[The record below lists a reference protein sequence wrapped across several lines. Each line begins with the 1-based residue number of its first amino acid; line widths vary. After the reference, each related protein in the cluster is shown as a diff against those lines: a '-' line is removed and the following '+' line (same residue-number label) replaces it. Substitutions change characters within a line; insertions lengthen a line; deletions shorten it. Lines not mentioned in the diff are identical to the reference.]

1 MAHDLRAEETQGNQA
16 PVPARIETS
25 LSGNSAFE
33 YSPFED
39 NFSVRILTLAPG
51 TGDDALVGSLSV
63 ENLDVN
69 PRYEAIS
76 YVWGT
81 EGRCAGI
88 LCNGRPLPLTTSIEG
103 ALRRLR
109 HATQPRRLWA
119 DQICINQDDIA
130 ERSRQVS
137 LMNSIYKG
145 AEHVLVWLGPD
156 DERVADDA
164 VSMIHHLRD
173 VFADDELHESFR
185 LAHSEELLQQDQSL
199 WVPLSKLTKLPWFNR
214 IWIVQEIGTRTSAT
228 LYWGSAE
235 VDWDTLSHVA
245 DVLNQNYH
253 YLRTRFSIFTP
264 SIRYLR
270 RRFVE
275 PDEDDD
281 VEDENDINQN
291 RSSFIHQLHR
301 ARHLRA
307 KDPRDHVY
315 AFLGHFSIQ
324 RGSKALAELK
334 ADYSRPIEDIFYEV
348 AARELTDGESLVLL
362 STCRAMPAG
371 PKKKAMPSPD
381 LPSWVPDWRMAPLH
395 ALASPST
402 PHRASG
408 YTQPKLW
415 IDDSKRA
422 LKVCGVQFDEVARL
436 SWSLFGKTF
445 QFRHV
450 NPRRLP
456 IQALWQDICRYR
468 RFTLKQPYPTGGSA
482 LFAFMQTLTNACT
495 VADLSRSYR
504 NIPESEWLA
513 DGAAYLV
520 RALGDSSFVAQDVR
534 ELAPDGDAFRWSHE
548 ATLVARYRKFGV
560 TTSGL
565 FFIGPEMMERG
576 DVIVVLYGAK
586 TPIALRRRPEGDGW
600 TLVGECYVHGIMDG
614 EVLEDDEL
622 EEEEFTI
629 L

>member
-1 MAHDLRAEETQGNQA
+1 MDVQQPPRSLQADMALKDRTFSLARDSKILFLTAKSAIPSVTCLASNHRSPSRWRERHWKGFRVLILTHALRQQRAYYSSASASFMAHDLRAEETQGNQA

-199 WVPLSKLTKLPWFNR
+199 WVPLSKLTKLPW
-214 IWIVQEIGTRTSAT
+214 VS
-228 LYWGSAE
+228 
-235 VDWDTLSHVA
+235 
-245 DVLNQNYH
+245 
-253 YLRTRFSIFTP
+253 
-264 SIRYLR
+264 
-270 RRFVE
+270 
-275 PDEDDD
+275 
-281 VEDENDINQN
+281 
-291 RSSFIHQLHR
+291 
-301 ARHLRA
+301 
-307 KDPRDHVY
+307 
-315 AFLGHFSIQ
+315 
-324 RGSKALAELK
+324 
-334 ADYSRPIEDIFYEV
+334 
-348 AARELTDGESLVLL
+348 
-362 STCRAMPAG
+362 
-371 PKKKAMPSPD
+371 
-381 LPSWVPDWRMAPLH
+381 
-395 ALASPST
+395 
-402 PHRASG
+402 
-408 YTQPKLW
+408 
-415 IDDSKRA
+415 
-422 LKVCGVQFDEVARL
+422 
-436 SWSLFGKTF
+436 
-445 QFRHV
+445 
-450 NPRRLP
+450 
-456 IQALWQDICRYR
+456 
-468 RFTLKQPYPTGGSA
+468 
-482 LFAFMQTLTNACT
+482 
-495 VADLSRSYR
+495 
-504 NIPESEWLA
+504 
-513 DGAAYLV
+513 
-520 RALGDSSFVAQDVR
+520 
-534 ELAPDGDAFRWSHE
+534 
-548 ATLVARYRKFGV
+548 
-560 TTSGL
+560 
-565 FFIGPEMMERG
+565 
-576 DVIVVLYGAK
+576 
-586 TPIALRRRPEGDGW
+586 
-600 TLVGECYVHGIMDG
+600 
-614 EVLEDDEL
+614 
-622 EEEEFTI
+622 
-629 L
+629 